1 MSVIAQANSQ
11 TGEAHIDR
19 LQAEIKALSD
29 VEQLLEEP
37 RLSDVEQL
45 LEEPVPPTQSQGAA
59 PRRRRGEHVRDQ
71 DGKTTRGGTK
81 AVSESG

>member
-37 RLSDVEQL
+37 PCRRPKARARPLVVA
-45 LEEPVPPTQSQGAA
+45 EESTSETKTARQPAA
-59 PRRRRGEHVRDQ
+59 ERRRYRRADDSLLGRTEN
-71 DGKTTRGGTK
+71 
-81 AVSESG
+81 